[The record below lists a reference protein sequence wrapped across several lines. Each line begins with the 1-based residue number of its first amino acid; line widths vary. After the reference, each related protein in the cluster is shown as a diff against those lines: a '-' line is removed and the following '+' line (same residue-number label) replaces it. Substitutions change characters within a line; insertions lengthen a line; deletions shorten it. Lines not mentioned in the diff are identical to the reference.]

1 MDHRCI
7 SNMYYPVR
15 QTITAMKNNNEALP
29 QFPESDKKG
38 TIWLLDV
45 PFFFLFKTDGFIVDL
60 LSPDISL
67 FSSMVSCFKQS
78 TIFNGLSWHK
88 LSILFHY

>member
-1 MDHRCI
+1 MDHRYI

-29 QFPESDKKG
+29 QFPESDKKD

-45 PFFFLFKTDGFIVDL
+45 PIFFYLKL
-60 LSPDISL
+60 
-67 FSSMVSCFKQS
+67 MV
-78 TIFNGLSWHK
+78 L
-88 LSILFHY
+88 